1 MRLIQIEIN
10 PKIRIMKKSALKQ
23 NQKMVSIVRE
33 VRGVHDGMNTVLIR
47 VTWADM

>member
-10 PKIRIMKKSALKQ
+10 PKIRIMKKERAETKPKKL
-23 NQKMVSIVRE
+23 VSIVRE

-47 VTWADM
+47 AK